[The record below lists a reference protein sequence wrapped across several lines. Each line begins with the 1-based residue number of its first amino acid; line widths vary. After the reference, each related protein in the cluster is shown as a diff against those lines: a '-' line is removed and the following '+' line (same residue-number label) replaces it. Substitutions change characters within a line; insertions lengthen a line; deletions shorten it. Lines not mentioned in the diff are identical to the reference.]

1 MMIMDPLT
9 ALASA
14 VQDHIPVQPSESAG
28 GASPAPVKITFT
40 GGRWL
45 VHFVKAVTIK
55 GTKRKW
61 DIVAGPTLEL
71 ALLAARAAQTAARR

>member
-1 MMIMDPLT
+1 MIMDPLT
-9 ALASA
+9 SLASA
-14 VQDHIPVQPSESAG
+14 VQNHIPVQPSDSPAG
-28 GASPAPVKITFT
+28 TAPAPVKITFT

-45 VHFVKAVTIK
+45 VHFVRAVTSK

-71 ALLAARAAQTAARR
+71 ALLAARAAQTGARR